1 MLADIYVQVGKYE
14 FAQELCK
21 KTLSINKSSARSW
34 EMLGQIMEKEQSYKD
49 AAEHYEHAWTFMNET
64 SPSVGYKLAFNYL
77 KAKRFVEAIDV
88 CHKVL
93 AAFPDY
99 PKIKKDIMAKAREAL
114 RP

>member
-1 MLADIYVQVGKYE
+1 M
-14 FAQELCK
+14 
-21 KTLSINKSSARSW
+21 
-34 EMLGQIMEKEQSYKD
+34 
-49 AAEHYEHAWTFMNET
+49 HET

-93 AAFPDY
+93 AAFPEY
-99 PKIKKDIMAKAREAL
+99 PKIRKDILAKAREAL